1 MWRPHRMP
9 LDWLWCCYQPFA
21 VASSKTRRR
30 PQQGYSV
37 KEGCSYDR
45 SELMFKVLVAGGGGF
60 VGSALVGALAAGGY
74 DVSVM
79 TTSERTFPKPVRTI
93 RLERWH
99 PGGVLEAEAAPQY
112 DWIFNAAAYGVDPS
126 QTDAT
131 AAHLANAELPLAFV
145 DLARRAGGSALVH
158 VGSCFEYADAAV
170 RRPLCE
176 SDPLETVKTYNASK
190 VAGTLAVVEAAHR
203 SHVNAVVARLF
214 GVYGAGERPWRLLP
228 SIHDRLVRGQPV
240 PLSEGSQV
248 RDYLHIE
255 DAAAGL
261 IALAA
266 SISEVP
272 RASSIV
278 NLCSGTE
285 VTVRRFAETLAGA
298 LGAPR
303 ELLQFGAI
311 PMRPREIAY
320 LVGDVGVL
328 NSLTPWRPAYTLE
341 RGIAKAAAELSAKF
355 QRSV

>member
-1 MWRPHRMP
+1 MK
-9 LDWLWCCYQPFA
+9 A
-21 VASSKTRRR
+21 
-30 PQQGYSV
+30 
-37 KEGCSYDR
+37 
-45 SELMFKVLVAGGGGF
+45 LVAGGGGL
-60 VGSALVGALAAGGY
+60 VGSALVDRLAVGGH

-79 TTSERTFPKPVRTI
+79 TTGGIRPLPVRTL
-93 RLERWH
+93 RLTRWH
-99 PGGVLEAEAAPQY
+99 PDCVLEAEPAPRY

-145 DLARRAGGSALVH
+145 DLARRAGARALVH
-158 VGSCFEYADAAV
+158 VGSCFEYAEPAV
-170 RRPLCE
+170 RRPLRE
-176 SDPLETVKTYNASK
+176 SDPLETAKTYNATK
-190 VAGTLAVVEAAHR
+190 VAGSLAVVEAAR
-203 SHVNAVVARLF
+203 RTGLNAIVARLF

-248 RDYLHIE
+248 RDYLHID

-266 SISEVP
+266 SISDAP
-272 RASSIV
+272 RAPSIV
-278 NLCSGTE
+278 NLCSGAG

-311 PMRPREIAY
+311 PMRAREIAY
-320 LVGDVGVL
+320 LVGDVGYL
-328 NSLTPWRPAYTLE
+328 NSLMPWRPAYTLDS
-341 RGIAKAAAELSAKF
+341 GLTAAAAELSARIR
-355 QRSV
+355 RSI

>member
-1 MWRPHRMP
+1 MR
-9 LDWLWCCYQPFA
+9 A
-21 VASSKTRRR
+21 
-30 PQQGYSV
+30 
-37 KEGCSYDR
+37 
-45 SELMFKVLVAGGGGF
+45 LVAGGGGF
-60 VGSALVGALAAGGY
+60 VGSALVAALATAGH
-74 DVSVM
+74 DVAVM
-79 TTSERTFPKPVRTI
+79 TTGARALPLPVRTL
-93 RLERWH
+93 RLAHWQ
-99 PGGVLEAEAAPQY
+99 PGCVLEAEAAPRY

-145 DLARRAGGSALVH
+145 DLARRAGARALVH
-158 VGSCFEYADAAV
+158 VGSCFEYAEPAV
-170 RRPLCE
+170 RRPLRE

-190 VAGTLAVVEAAHR
+190 VAGSLAVVQAAGQAGL
-203 SHVNAVVARLF
+203 NAIVARLF

-228 SIHDRLVRGQPV
+228 SIHDRLVRRVPV

-248 RDYLHIE
+248 RDYLYIE

-266 SISEVP
+266 SISESP
-272 RASSIV
+272 RAPSIV
-278 NLCSGTE
+278 NLCSGAG
-285 VTVRRFAETLAGA
+285 VTVRRFAETLAGI

-320 LVGDVGVL
+320 LVGDIGYL

-341 RGIAKAAAELSAKF
+341 RGLAAAADELSAKF
-355 QRSV
+355 RGTV